1 MLRGDSIGEMKG
13 ILFPPS
19 YMAKGLKFDAVIICD
34 VDLRNYYDSN
44 DKKCVECTRICASVP
59 PRCA

>member
-34 VDLRNYYDSN
+34 VDLRNHYDSN
-44 DKKCVECTRICASVP
+44 DKKMCGMP
-59 PRCA
+59 PYLH